1 MKTIN
6 LDLRYHR
13 GQNQIF
19 ILFEFNWELV
29 PICKAIGAHWSQSKS
44 GWYLPLN
51 RINYKSI
58 LAAFSE
64 VARVETKKFL
74 EDARKVKYRQQ
85 TKVDKFKNLTKDENP
100 KLESVLNLFLRKM
113 RAARYSESTISTY
126 YAMIKG
132 FFYYVK
138 KSPSEITL
146 MDVEDYSANWVVK
159 HHYSRS
165 YHRQALSALKILQQV
180 LPQEFLPSEN
190 IQQPKRLKT
199 LPTVLSTDEI
209 LDILRFIDNT
219 KHRTII
225 SLLYGAGLRIG
236 ELLGLHIHNID
247 FDRLEI
253 TVFMA
258 KGNKSRVVSLGAQL
272 AVLLS
277 QYIRQYEPSSLLF
290 PGHNG
295 KEYSQTSIRSL
306 LRRAV
311 QNAGIKKRVTP
322 HTFRHSYA
330 THLLE
335 QGVDLRYVQ
344 ELLGHSRPETT
355 QIYTHV
361 TKKELLKVKSPF
373 DTMVEGANNIGIKT
387 GTGNSQNVLLS
398 RR

>member
-19 ILFEFNWELV
+19 ILFDVNWELI
-29 PICKAIGAHWSQSKS
+29 PICKQIGAKWSQTKS
-44 GWYLPLN
+44 GWYMPLN
-51 RINYKSI
+51 RVNYKSI
-58 LAAFSE
+58 LSAFSE
-64 VARVETKKFL
+64 VAHVETQKFL
-74 EDARKVKYRQQ
+74 EDARMVKYRQQ
-85 TKVDKFKNLTKDENP
+85 TKVDKFRALTKEPHPELN
-100 KLESVLNLFLRKM
+100 KVLELFLRKM
-113 RAARYSESTISTY
+113 RAFRYSESTISTY
-126 YAMIKG
+126 YNMIKG
-132 FFYYVK
+132 FFHYVNK
-138 KSPSEITL
+138 KPSQITL
-146 MDVEDYSANWVVK
+146 SDVEDYSANWVVK

-165 YHRQALSALKILQQV
+165 YHRQVFSALKILQQI
-180 LPQEFLPSEN
+180 LPQEFLPSEKLE
-190 IQQPKRLKT
+190 QPKRLKT
-199 LPTVLSTDEI
+199 LPTVLSTSEI

-219 KHRTII
+219 KHRTMV

-236 ELLGLHIHNID
+236 ELLSLHIYNID

-253 TVFMA
+253 TVYMA
-258 KGNKSRVVSLGAQL
+258 KGNKSRVVSLGSQL
-272 AVLLS
+272 AILLA

-290 PGHNG
+290 PGQNG
-295 KEYSQTSIRSL
+295 HEYSQTSVRAL

-311 QNAGIKKRVTP
+311 QNAGIKKKVTP

-361 TKKELLKVKSPF
+361 TKKELMKVKSPF
-373 DTMVEGANNIGIKT
+373 DTMIEGANNIGIKT
-387 GTGNSQNVLLS
+387 GIGNSQNVLLS
-398 RR
+398 RG